1 MKLPNFI
8 IIGAAKSGTTAL
20 YHYIKQ
26 HPDIY
31 MSPLKE
37 TEFFAFEG
45 DLLDFKGPGD
55 LPRATITQIG
65 DYLDLFRGQTYE
77 PAIGEASPVY
87 LYSIKAPPRIY
98 HYIPKAKIICL
109 LRDPIERA
117 YSQYLMF
124 IRDGREPLTDFSTAL
139 QEEENRINNKWAWG
153 WHYTQ
158 TGLYY
163 TQLKRYF
170 DLFDRS
176 QIKIYLYEDLVK
188 DTSALTQDLFRFI
201 GVDDS
206 FEPNIQKR
214 HNISGI
220 PKNAMLHQFLT
231 QPHPMKEMFKPL
243 LPQRMRKQL
252 TGDLRDKN
260 LAKPSLNPEIRNS
273 LLPIFHDEILNLQG
287 LIQRDLSAWLR

>member
-1 MKLPNFI
+1 MKLPNFL

-45 DLLDFKGPGD
+45 DNLAFRGPGD
-55 LPRATITQIG
+55 MPRATITSIE
-65 DYLDLFRGQTYE
+65 DYLTLFSGQTKE
-77 PAIGEASPVY
+77 SAIGEASPAY
-87 LYSIKAPPRIY
+87 LYSLKAPHRIY
-98 HYIPKAKIICL
+98 HYIPEAKIICL

-117 YSQYLMF
+117 YSQYVMF
-124 IRDGREPLTDFSTAL
+124 IRDGREPLTDFSKAL
-139 QEEENRINNKWAWG
+139 QEEKKRIQDNWAWG

-176 QIKIYLYEDLVK
+176 QIKVYLYDDLAK
-188 DTSALTQDLFRFI
+188 DSSALIQDVFRFI

-206 FEPNIQKR
+206 FKPNTQKR

-220 PKNAMLHQFLT
+220 PKNLILHRFLT
-231 QPHPMKEMFKPL
+231 QSHPIKETLKPL
-243 LPQRMRKQL
+243 LPQKMRKQL
-252 TGDLRDKN
+252 TGELRDKN
-260 LAKPSLNPEIRNS
+260 LSKPMLSTEDRQS
-273 LLPIFHDEILNLQG
+273 LLPIFGDEILNLQN
-287 LIQRDLSAWLR
+287 LIQRDLSAWLV